1 MVVTPFVMQAVT
13 RELRYAAESHEGRKL
28 TDSEVTKVIQR
39 EVDALLKRWTKLGAW
54 IIHLDNWHPVVRR
67 KLSGITINN
76 PKQEERDRRS
86 ATMKAVW
93 AAKRAKGERLP
104 QRVPSREF
112 GQRAAWRTKE
122 QKIYQAKMQKI
133 AWDKRKAKEA

>member
-1 MVVTPFVMQAVT
+1 
-13 RELRYAAESHEGRKL
+13 
-28 TDSEVTKVIQR
+28 
-39 EVDALLKRWTKLGAW
+39 
-54 IIHLDNWHPVVRR
+54 
-67 KLSGITINN
+67 
-76 PKQEERDRRS
+76 
-86 ATMKAVW
+86 MKAVW